1 MPEEYAHLEPGEQIE
16 SVSGHYTV
24 EKELRLEYQGRA
36 LLVIIGHTII
46 DRACCGAGGCRYAFV
61 AGHLVQYR
69 TRTNSLGAAVS
80 LVEPV
85 DYPADRDAV
94 EQLIHDAETVQQVIF
109 R

>member
-1 MPEEYAHLEPGEQIE
+1 MPEEYSHLEPGEQIE

-24 EKELRLEYQGRA
+24 EKDLQLEYQGRA

-61 AGHLVQYR
+61 PGYVLAYR
-69 TRTNSLGAAVS
+69 ARNNPAGAAVS

-85 DYPADRDAV
+85 AGHEERGAI
-94 EQLIHDAETVQQVIF
+94 EQMINEMEIVQQVLF
-109 R
+109 G